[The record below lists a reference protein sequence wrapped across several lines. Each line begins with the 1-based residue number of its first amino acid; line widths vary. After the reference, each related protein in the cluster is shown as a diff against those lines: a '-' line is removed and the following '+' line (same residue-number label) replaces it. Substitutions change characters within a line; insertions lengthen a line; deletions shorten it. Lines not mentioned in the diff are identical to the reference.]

1 MGPGQLSAC
10 VANEYIPDR
19 DVLTKWA
26 CIIMVQALLFV
37 PSLAVAADPAE
48 PPQSNQPEQR
58 KEEETA
64 APQKEFLDEDGH
76 PAEHVLKEFPATSK
90 YTVIPLPAFS
100 YNRNEGYWVG
110 GLAPILKPRSN
121 GEIESIIVPLYIYNP
136 KVGHGGSLNYFGYPS
151 DTVQYHVVGWYSQRL
166 DQGIDVGYKSLS
178 AGGGRYILGVDF
190 LAFKNPFSRFF
201 GLGSR
206 TLEAQETNYTSR
218 ELVAKLTAGIN
229 LMPDLRIMVSERFR
243 MVRVDTGV
251 VDSLPSTLHNFPDIP
266 GIQGSQVLG
275 HGLMIRYDTRD
286 SQLTPTKGT
295 YVNVLGEFNQNLQ
308 SHEEN
313 QWARLTFDARHLLPH
328 GSDRMTLVARVMFS
342 SIFGQIERKGT
353 MLGVPFYERPTLGGQ
368 DTLRAF
374 GLGRFVGSWAALIN
388 LEERV
393 TMFDEKVFDHE
404 AQLELAPFLD
414 IGRVGRTSVDLER
427 GILTNIQFNPGIG
440 VRLLARPNIV
450 GRLDLAYGKD
460 GPNVFVGLDYPF

>member
-1 MGPGQLSAC
+1 
-10 VANEYIPDR
+10 
-19 DVLTKWA
+19 VLIKWA
-26 CIIMVQALLFV
+26 CIIVVQALLLV
-37 PSLAVAADPAE
+37 PCLVSAAGPAE
-48 PPQSNQPEQR
+48 PLQSNQPDRQKGDEAPASS
-58 KEEETA
+58 KELA
-64 APQKEFLDEDGH
+64 DEGGH
-76 PAEHVLKEFPATSK
+76 PAEHVLKELPAKSK

-110 GLAPILKPRSN
+110 GLAPILKPRAN
-121 GEIESIIVPLYIYNP
+121 DEIESIIVPLYIYNP

-151 DTVQYHVVGWYSQRL
+151 DTVQYHVVGWYSERL

-178 AGGGRYILGVDF
+178 AGGGRYIFGADF

-201 GLGSR
+201 GFGSKA
-206 TLEAQETNYTSR
+206 LEAQETNYTSR

-229 LMPDLRIMVSERFR
+229 LTPDLMIMVSERFR
-243 MVRVDTGV
+243 MVRVDPGV
-251 VDSLPSTLHNFPDIP
+251 IDSLASTLQNFPDIP

-275 HGLMIRYDTRD
+275 HGLIVRYDTRD

-313 QWARLTFDARHLLPH
+313 QWARVSFDARHLVPH
-328 GSDRMTLVARVMFS
+328 ASDRMTLVARVMFS
-342 SIFGQIERKGT
+342 SVFGQIERKGT

-374 GLGRFVGSWAALIN
+374 GLGRYVGNWAALIN

-393 TMFDEKVFDHE
+393 TIFDEKIFDHD
-404 AQLELAPFLD
+404 ARLELAPFID
-414 IGRVGRTSVDLER
+414 IGRVGRTSLDLER
-427 GILTNIQFNPGIG
+427 SILTNIQVNPGIG
-440 VRLLARPNIV
+440 VRLLARPNVV

-460 GPNVFVGLDYPF
+460 GSNVFVGLDYPF